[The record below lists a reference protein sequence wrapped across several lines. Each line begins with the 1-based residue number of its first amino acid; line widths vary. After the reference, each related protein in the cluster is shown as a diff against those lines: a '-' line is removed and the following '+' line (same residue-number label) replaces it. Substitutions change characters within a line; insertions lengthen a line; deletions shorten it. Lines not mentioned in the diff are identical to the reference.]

1 MEKGFMYA
9 RLVWQWI
16 SMYYI
21 LWFLRY
27 WSMHWILPWIQHMH
41 VSLNACD
48 ALNVVSW
55 ILKLALGFRTIE
67 FL

>member
-1 MEKGFMYA
+1 MYA

-27 WSMHWILPWIQHMH
+27 WVMHWILPWIQHMH

-48 ALNVVSW
+48 ALDVVSW
-55 ILKLALGFRTIE
+55 SKDLKRGI
-67 FL
+67 